1 MGEPFCV
8 GLTGGIGCGKSSV
21 ATIFRELGAAVVD
34 TDEIA
39 HELTRSGGPALP
51 AIAAQFGAEYIT
63 ADGTLDRAGIRR
75 LVFARPEAKAHL
87 ESILH
92 PLIRKEAHARVLA
105 ARAPYIVL
113 VVPLLIETG
122 AYKALI
128 RRVLVVD
135 CDPELQI
142 ERAAKRSGITA
153 DEVRAI
159 MATQVSR
166 DARLAAADD
175 VLVND
180 SDLESL
186 RRRALALHQKYL
198 ALASADPGPAPGK
211 LRQPLKKGK

>member
-8 GLTGGIGCGKSSV
+8 GLTGGIGCGKSSA

-39 HELTRSGGPALP
+39 HELTRSGGAALP
-51 AIAAQFGAEYIT
+51 AVAARFGADYIM
-63 ADGTLDRAGIRR
+63 ADGALDRAKMRQ
-75 LVFARPEAKAHL
+75 LVFARPEAKAQL

-105 ARAPYIVL
+105 ARTPYVVL

-122 AYKALI
+122 AYTALV

-135 CDPELQI
+135 CDEALQI
-142 ERAAKRSGITA
+142 ERAAKRSGMTA
-153 DEVRAI
+153 DEVQAI
-159 MATQVSR
+159 MATQISR
-166 DARLAAADD
+166 HGRLAAADD
-175 VLVND
+175 ILVND

-198 ALASADPGPAPGK
+198 ALASAHPGPPPGN
-211 LRQPLKKGK
+211 

>member
-8 GLTGGIGCGKSSV
+8 GLTGGIGCGKSSA

-39 HELTRSGGPALP
+39 HELTHSGGPALP
-51 AIAAQFGAEYIT
+51 AIVAQFGADYIT
-63 ADGTLDRAGIRR
+63 ADGALDRPKIRR
-75 LVFARPEAKAHL
+75 LVFARPAAKAQL
-87 ESILH
+87 EGILH
-92 PLIRKEAHARVLA
+92 PLIRQEALARVVA

-122 AYKALI
+122 AYKSLVS
-128 RRVLVVD
+128 RVLVVD
-135 CDPELQI
+135 CDAALQT

-159 MATQVSR
+159 MATQASR

-186 RRRALALHQKYL
+186 RRRALALHRKYL
-198 ALASADPGPAPGK
+198 ALASAHPGPLPGN
-211 LRQPLKKGK
+211 